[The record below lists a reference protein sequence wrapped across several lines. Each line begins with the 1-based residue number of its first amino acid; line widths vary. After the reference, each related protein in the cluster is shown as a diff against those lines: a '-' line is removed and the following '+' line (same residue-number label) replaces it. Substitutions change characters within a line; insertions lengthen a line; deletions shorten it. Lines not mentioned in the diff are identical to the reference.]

1 MEAVGCTLDQREE
14 ALASRRNVRA
24 VLNVVRRP
32 ETLRSGVVPLVEKRF
47 ESLQHE
53 GLIFFLDCLRH
64 FILLRSHPCPTPDEL
79 TPVGKLSLCAGSH
92 IIGSPI
98 PAVVKG
104 TFDATDTRNAGK
116 HALDLHLEIR
126 QRMTQR

>member
-1 MEAVGCTLDQREE
+1 MEAVGCALDQREE

-53 GLIFFLDCLRH
+53 SLILFLDCLCH
-64 FILLRSHPCPTPDEL
+64 FILLRSTLQTRPCGGSICLPLKRE
-79 TPVGKLSLCAGSH
+79 SAGFE
-92 IIGSPI
+92 IGRASCRER
-98 PAVVKG
+98 V
-104 TFDATDTRNAGK
+104 
-116 HALDLHLEIR
+116 
-126 QRMTQR
+126 

>member
-1 MEAVGCTLDQREE
+1 MEAVGCALDQREE

-53 GLIFFLDCLRH
+53 SLILFLDCLRH
-64 FILLRSHPCPTPDEL
+64 FILLRSTLQTRLAADPSAFRSNEE
-79 TPVGKLSLCAGSH
+79 SAGL
-92 IIGSPI
+92 
-98 PAVVKG
+98 AM
-104 TFDATDTRNAGK
+104 RRR
-116 HALDLHLEIR
+116 ALLGQEHRDVP
-126 QRMTQR
+126 